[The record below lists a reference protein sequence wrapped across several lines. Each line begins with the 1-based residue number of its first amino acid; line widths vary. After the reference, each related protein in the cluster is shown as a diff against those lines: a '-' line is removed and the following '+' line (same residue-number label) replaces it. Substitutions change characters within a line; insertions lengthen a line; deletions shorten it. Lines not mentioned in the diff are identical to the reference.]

1 MKLTKLHEDFKEKLT
16 KNLKY
21 DQNYCRLN
29 NEIAICTEPSDKV
42 CPYGTY
48 LLLRSLE
55 CVLRGCNVLLS
66 SLKSLMS
73 MYKFAK

>member
-1 MKLTKLHEDFKEKLT
+1 M

-21 DQNYCRLN
+21 DQNCCRLN
-29 NEIAICTEPSDKV
+29 IEIAICTKPIDKV

-55 CVLRGCNVLLS
+55 RVLRGCNVLLR

-73 MYKFAK
+73 IYIFVR